1 MENRIDNKVLLFRIA
16 GISVLIFGTSILD
29 ATGSATIFGS
39 IMAASM
45 LPTIILSPFGGMLV
59 DRVNRR
65 NIMVALDFTTAAIVF
80 IFGFVLNEN
89 SAVPAI
95 AVVLILLSLIQAFYQ
110 PSVQSSVPLL
120 QTENHLIQA
129 NSVVNQ
135 IMAFANLLGPVLG
148 GILYGMF
155 GVGPIIVIS
164 GISFFLSAVLE
175 IFIHICTTPPTE
187 KGNIFHCFAIKSL
200 FQSAAFLAPAGQ
212 PKRKAKKI
220 ASTAL
225 QLFFMA
231 PQ

>member
-1 MENRIDNKVLLFRIA
+1 MYQKLFNKNFTMVVIGQIISLFGNVILRFA
-16 GISVLIFGTSILD
+16 LSLYILD

-45 LPTIILSPFGGMLV
+45 LPTIVLSPFGGMLA

-80 IFGFVLNEN
+80 MFGLVLNEN

-120 QTENHLIQA
+120 QTEKHLIQA

-135 IMAFANLLGPVLG
+135 VMAFSNLLGPVLG

-164 GISFFLSAVLE
+164 GISFFCLPFWRFLY
-175 IFIHICTTPPTE
+175 IFLLHR
-187 KGNIFHCFAIKSL
+187 
-200 FQSAAFLAPAGQ
+200 QR
-212 PKRKAKKI
+212 RKE
-220 ASTAL
+220 ASFILLKVILRTV
-225 QLFFMA
+225 
-231 PQ
+231 